1 MPVPRGL
8 AYASGYYEHN
18 GSAREVLQVGDVPT
32 PRPGPGDVR
41 VKLVTS
47 GVNPS
52 DVKSRQGSTRKI
64 AFPRVIPHS
73 DGAGV
78 IEDVGDGAEVPHR
91 RAGVGYGT
99 ASGNVHSA
107 CGGAEFIVLPAAQAV
122 TLPGNVTFDA
132 GACLGIPAMTAI
144 HAVVLANVAKD
155 TTLLVSGGA
164 GAVSQYVIQFA
175 KTKGAKVITTVSS
188 PEKAKAAREAG
199 ADHTVDYKRENV
211 GERVMEITAS
221 HGVDTAIEMDL
232 TTNANLIPK
241 VLRAKGSVIVYGTDR
256 KRCCRLPFA
265 WSILSVCN
273 SSWSMNLTRTE
284 RERAIA
290 AINDALKTGTLLNR
304 VAQPAFSLTDIAA
317 AHEAV
322 ERGTIGNVVM
332 TLRQRHGHDITSL
345 RLVFGCTPA
354 ALRAVLDSL
363 CHLSAEACRG
373 GRHTTKGRN
382 PGAHARSGHLH
393 GLRFLHWNFHR

>member
-1 MPVPRGL
+1 MR
-8 AYASGYYEHN
+8 AAYYERN

-52 DVKSRQGSTRKI
+52 DVKSRQGATRKI

-78 IEDVGDGAEVPHR
+78 IDDVGDGVPKSR
-91 RAGVGYGT
+91 IGERVWVWNGQWKRAFGT
-99 ASGNVHSA
+99 A
-107 CGGAEFIVLPAAQAV
+107 AEFIVLPAAQAV

-211 GERVMEITAS
+211 GERVMEITAR

-241 VLRAKGSVIVYGTDR
+241 VLRAKGSVIVYGTGPEAVLPAAF
-256 KRCCRLPFA
+256 CLVNSIRLQFFLVYELDA
-265 WSILSVCN
+265 
-273 SSWSMNLTRTE
+273 TE

-332 TLRQRHGHDITSL
+332 T
-345 RLVFGCTPA
+345 F
-354 ALRAVLDSL
+354 
-363 CHLSAEACRG
+363 
-373 GRHTTKGRN
+373 
-382 PGAHARSGHLH
+382 
-393 GLRFLHWNFHR
+393 